1 MIKRKLI
8 VFIVHKCIILKSIKL
23 EEKLDGAYKGG
34 EYVIELKDTK
44 GEVES
49 VGIFGDRIEYGKYF
63 FSIDS
68 NIAKEIEKI
77 YNELDYSEV
86 NPLT

>member
-1 MIKRKLI
+1 MERI
-8 VFIVHKCIILKSIKL
+8 
-23 EEKLDGAYKGG
+23 KGG
-34 EYVIELKDTK
+34 GYVIELKDTK

-77 YNELDYSEV
+77 YNEFDYSEV